1 MMPSKT
7 VPAIHALARLALL
20 AGTLGLAA
28 CASVDAP
35 DDSESLDEPGALH
48 AGPDGVRSW
57 RSTAELRHARVCL
70 DRTEIGFGARV
81 GLDAAERLELQ
92 AAMDIALQESLAAA
106 GLQLGDPPCGP
117 GDLRV
122 RSTIVSAERASPAAN
137 AVTALVLLAP
147 LSRGG
152 LTVEFEAEDAAT
164 GRRVAAL
171 AIRARAGVADIAGA
185 FSELGHARRQAHVA
199 SERFARLLA
208 GG

>member
-1 MMPSKT
+1 MMPRKT
-7 VPAIHALARLALL
+7 VPGIHALARLALL
-20 AGTLGLAA
+20 AGTIGLAA
-28 CASVDAP
+28 CASVGAP
-35 DDSESLDEPGALH
+35 ERSESPDERDGLIE
-48 AGPDGVRSW
+48 GPDGVRSW
-57 RSTAELRHARVCL
+57 RSTSDLRRARVCVAGS
-70 DRTEIGFGARV
+70 DVGFGARV